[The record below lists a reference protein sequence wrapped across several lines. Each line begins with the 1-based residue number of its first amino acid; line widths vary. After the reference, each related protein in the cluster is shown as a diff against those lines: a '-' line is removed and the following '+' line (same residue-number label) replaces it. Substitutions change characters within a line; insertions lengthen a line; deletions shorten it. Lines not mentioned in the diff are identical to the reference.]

1 MVNRPRFPNVRIP
14 LMDLLINNFSI
25 MSIAG
30 TADPS
35 SGVVVLKTTISAR

>member
-1 MVNRPRFPNVRIP
+1 MVNRPRFPNISDP
-14 LMDLLINNFSI
+14 LRDLLINNFSI

-35 SGVVVLKTTISAR
+35 SGVVVLKTTISVR